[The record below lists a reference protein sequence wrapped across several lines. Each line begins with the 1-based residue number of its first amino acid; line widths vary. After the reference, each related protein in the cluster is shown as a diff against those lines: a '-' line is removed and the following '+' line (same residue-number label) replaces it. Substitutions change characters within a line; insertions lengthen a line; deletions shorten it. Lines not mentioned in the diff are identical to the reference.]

1 MVNRV
6 FAYGTLN
13 LHEVQTWLW
22 GEEKQGRVKQLDDYR
37 LNTYENGIYYIT
49 KEFGE
54 TVAGKVYEI
63 SDEQLKRTDAYEGK
77 AYTRERVTIDG
88 EIVNV
93 YVRSNKKDESKVNN

>member
-1 MVNRV
+1 MTHRV

-13 LHEVQTWLW
+13 LHEVQSWLW

-37 LNTYENGIYYIT
+37 LNCYNSGIYYIT

-54 TVAGKVYEI
+54 TVAGKVYELT
-63 SDEQLKRTDAYEGK
+63 DEQLKSTDQYEGA
-77 AYTRERVTIDG
+77 AYTREQVTIDG

-93 YVRSNKKDESKVNN
+93 YVRSKK